1 MIDDDDEDITQ
12 GLFTWHRQR

>member
-1 MIDDDDEDITQ
+1 MIDDDEDITQ